1 MLPLNILIVEDEM
14 ISAMSIET
22 MVTSLGYKVAG
33 IVDTGEEVI
42 NRIREIK
49 PDLILMDII
58 LKGNMDGIET
68 SEKLKE
74 FYNVPVVYLTA
85 CTDELTFQR
94 AKFTAPFG
102 YIIKPFDE
110 RLLHITIEVALYKH
124 EMEKTL
130 REKAIEKEKEKYRV
144 NIEGIFTSV
153 SDGIIALD
161 NELNITEL
169 NPAVR
174 DILGFSREDIGKS
187 FEKMVK
193 ECNCN
198 KCVKLARD
206 TIIQKKPQKM
216 EFTECIN
223 NSIKVIT
230 ISTSPLIDTDGIFSG
245 VFMVIRDETKYYALE
260 KELTERKSFA
270 GIVGKSKEM
279 QEVYSLLETLPD
291 VSSNVLITGESGTGK
306 ELVAEALHY
315 KGVRSKYPL
324 VKMNCAALSQ
334 GLLESELFGHVK
346 GAFTGAINN
355 KIGRFQM
362 ADGGT
367 IFLDEISDISPS
379 TQIALLRVLQEREF
393 ERVGDSK
400 TIRVNVRVIA
410 ATNRDLREK
419 VRKGQ
424 FREDLYYRLKVMEI
438 KLPPLRKRKED
449 IPLLTDFFIK
459 EYNGEFKKNITG
471 LSSDVQRVFMNYSWQ
486 GNIRELK
493 NTIEHAFIISR
504 KSIIT
509 MEDLPVEFRNMSPT
523 LPAPYIKDEKMAII
537 EVLEKVKWN
546 KSKAADLLG
555 MSRQTI
561 YRKIRDYEL

>member
-1 MLPLNILIVEDEM
+1 MIPLNILIVEDEM

-58 LKGNMDGIET
+58 LKGKMDGIET

-94 AKFTAPFG
+94 AKLTAPFG

-110 RLLHITIEVALYKH
+110 RLLHITIQVALYKH
-124 EMEKTL
+124 EMEEKL
-130 REKAIEKEKEKYRV
+130 REKAIKKEKEKYRV

-153 SDGIIALD
+153 HDGIIALD

-187 FEKMVK
+187 FEKLVK

-198 KCVKLARD
+198 KCVKIARD
-206 TIIQKKPQKM
+206 TIIQKKPQKI

-223 NSIKVIT
+223 TSIKVIT
-230 ISTSPLIDTDGIFSG
+230 ISTSSLIDTNGIFSG
-245 VFMVIRDETKYYALE
+245 VVMVIRDETKYYALE

-270 GIVGKSKEM
+270 GIVGKSKDM
-279 QEVYSLLETLPD
+279 QDIYSLLETLPD

-324 VKMNCAALSQ
+324 VKMNCAALSP

-346 GAFTGAINN
+346 GAFTGAIHD
-355 KIGRFQM
+355 KIGRFQV
-362 ADGGT
+362 ADRGT

-459 EYNGEFKKNITG
+459 QYNMEFKRNITG
-471 LSSDVQRVFMNYSWQ
+471 LSSDVQRVFMDYSWP

-493 NTIEHAFIISR
+493 NTIEHAFVVCR

-509 MEDLPVEFRNMSPT
+509 LEDLPAELKHIPPSIVSYRN
-523 LPAPYIKDEKMAII
+523 DEKLTII
-537 EVLEKVKWN
+537 EVLEKVRWN
-546 KSKAADLLG
+546 KSKAADILG
-555 MSRQTI
+555 VSRQTI
-561 YRKIRDYEL
+561 YRKIREYGL